1 MAYIL
6 IVLLTILLI
15 LLGILIKRT
24 KNLISKVEDI
34 KLDVQI
40 LVSKS
45 EQLLRRYEVL
55 NSKLQDAITRLN

>member
-6 IVLLTILLI
+6 IVLLAILLI
-15 LLGILIKRT
+15 LLGILIKST

-45 EQLLRRYEVL
+45 EQLLRGYEVL
-55 NSKLQDAITRLN
+55 NSKLQDAITKLN